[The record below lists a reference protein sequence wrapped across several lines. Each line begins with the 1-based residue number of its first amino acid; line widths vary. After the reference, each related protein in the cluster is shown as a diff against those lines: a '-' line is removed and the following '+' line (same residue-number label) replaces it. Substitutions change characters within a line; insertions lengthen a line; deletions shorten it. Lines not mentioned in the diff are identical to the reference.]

1 MEDRRDLLEAM
12 HRDLHDL
19 CQPLT
24 ALQCRLEMG
33 RLLGGKE
40 DLQQAVDGSLAE
52 TRRIFAAVAKMRAYL
67 QDWEQVQRMGSID
80 PAEELIGAMHT
91 GLKP

>member
-40 DLQQAVDGSLAE
+40 DLQQAVYGSLAE